1 MLWSKKYLIARLRF
15 NLTYGSYSF
24 LYIFYVDNNGNSDF
38 TATYNGPYVSLTLF
52 SSRSHSLLQSLG
64 KCTNWGKLK
73 LALSLFQCAWQ
84 TIKKPIRSNA
94 FIMSEYMKMHFI
106 YPCEIN
112 SYVLFCLG
120 DNTHFS
126 HFPTPFSAN
135 MFTDS
140 DISSWSDC
148 QKHMRG
154 ENLLPLLI
162 FVLLRGSNGLPQGP
176 WREIIILSY
185 ILICFLKYGYW
196 TEFSSD
202 RNPESI

>member
-106 YPCEIN
+106 YCMGHNWLHMKRCRIG
-112 SYVLFCLG
+112 V
-120 DNTHFS
+120 
-126 HFPTPFSAN
+126 
-135 MFTDS
+135 FTLVQTAV
-140 DISSWSDC
+140 IC
-148 QKHMRG
+148 IT
-154 ENLLPLLI
+154 LI
-162 FVLLRGSNGLPQGP
+162 MIHRVYAIWFGRT
-176 WREIIILSY
+176 
-185 ILICFLKYGYW
+185 CKYA
-196 TEFSSD
+196 
-202 RNPESI
+202 